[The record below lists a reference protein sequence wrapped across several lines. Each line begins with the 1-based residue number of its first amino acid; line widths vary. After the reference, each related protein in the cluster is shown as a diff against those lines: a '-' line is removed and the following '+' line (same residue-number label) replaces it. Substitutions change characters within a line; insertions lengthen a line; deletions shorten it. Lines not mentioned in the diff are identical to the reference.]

1 MIAPIRGR
9 DAELKAAGKHISTLI
24 DGVGGVVVI
33 EGPPGI
39 GKTKLL
45 TAFRMQADA
54 AGVRPLF
61 GESFEYQQA
70 VPFAP
75 LFMATLRAQPPI
87 GDAEALRRV
96 DHADSRYWVLHHLQ
110 EAVGAAA
117 SQAPLAIMLD
127 DIHWADNSTLLALQS
142 MTAGLADTRV
152 LWVLSSRTCARP
164 PAVDDTL
171 RVLRDQGACFMRL
184 GALSSEAVATIVQD
198 AVSASADVSLLT
210 LAARTRGNP
219 FLLTELIHGLHEED
233 RIRVERGRATV
244 TGDAMPQRLTVTM
257 QQRLDL
263 LSAEARHVVQVASVL
278 PDRFSADLLATLLER
293 RPVGLIS
300 ALEEAVRAD
309 LLADDGDRLRFRH
322 GLLRQ
327 ATRES
332 LPGPLRRAMER
343 QAATVLLESGAAP
356 GEVAAQLA
364 RSAEVGDKIA
374 IDALRRAA
382 QSAGS
387 DPSTAADLSRRA
399 LELLPRDD
407 PARGCVIAET
417 VLLLN
422 RATRYEEAQRLATTA
437 LSEALSA
444 DDEAQ
449 VRLGLSS
456 SLTNPPGRRAQ
467 ENRRALQLAPVN
479 DVTRARHRGW
489 LAFNLMMD
497 GQSSEVRE
505 AANAAMA
512 AAAETD
518 DKACRLLA
526 EIALANQDCAEGH
539 TQRAVERL
547 QSFDPLVHGGNLTV
561 VEQAAAIHRTN
572 LLITVGLLDDAAAAV
587 AEGLHAA
594 SRYRNGMALQHFTQI
609 KGLLHLAAGQLSAAR
624 EVIESLPA
632 AARMRW
638 TRIGCQLGMVTLAR
652 VAAHTGDREL
662 LRQINIEARDACQS
676 GGPAVRREGLAAL
689 AHLAWDRGDI
699 EEAGRRLGPDFSLL
713 LTPMWPVDLD
723 HIALAARVA
732 DASAD
737 AELRARVLSAVDILD
752 SDKPTAPL
760 FNAIAQHAR
769 AILSHDV
776 DALVDATSLLGSSPR
791 PLLHAAAA
799 EDTGR
804 VLAQTDP
811 CNAVE
816 ALNSA
821 FEAFTACGATADAHR
836 VGRELRKL
844 GVSRRV
850 ARPRA
855 KAGLDSLTDTELKV
869 AHLVAVGSTNRAV
882 AQHLYISPHT
892 VNTHLRNV
900 FAKLGINSRADL
912 SHLING
918 PRELAS

>member
-1 MIAPIRGR
+1 
-9 DAELKAAGKHISTLI
+9 
-24 DGVGGVVVI
+24 
-33 EGPPGI
+33 
-39 GKTKLL
+39 
-45 TAFRMQADA
+45 
-54 AGVRPLF
+54 
-61 GESFEYQQA
+61 
-70 VPFAP
+70 
-75 LFMATLRAQPPI
+75 
-87 GDAEALRRV
+87 
-96 DHADSRYWVLHHLQ
+96 
-110 EAVGAAA
+110 
-117 SQAPLAIMLD
+117 
-127 DIHWADNSTLLALQS
+127 
-142 MTAGLADTRV
+142 
-152 LWVLSSRTCARP
+152 
-164 PAVDDTL
+164 
-171 RVLRDQGACFMRL
+171 MRL

-198 AVSASADVSLLT
+198 AVSAAADVSLLT
-210 LAARTRGNP
+210 LAAKTRGNP
-219 FLLTELIHGLHEED
+219 FLLTELIRGLDEED

-244 TGDAMPQRLTVTM
+244 TGDALPQRLTVTM
-257 QQRLDL
+257 RQRLDL

-278 PDRFSADLLATLLER
+278 PDRFSAALLAAMLER

-309 LLADDGDRLRFRH
+309 LFADDGDRLRFRH

-343 QAATVLLESGAAP
+343 QAATVLLESGAPP

-387 DPSTAADLSRRA
+387 DPGTAADLSRRA

-407 PARGCVIAET
+407 PARGCLIAET
-417 VLLLN
+417 VLHLN
-422 RATRYEEAQRLATTA
+422 QATRYEEAQRLATTA

-449 VRLGLSS
+449 VRLGLST
-456 SLTNPPGRRAQ
+456 SLTYPPGRRAQ

-479 DVTRARHRGW
+479 DATRARHRGW

-497 GQSSEVRE
+497 GQSGEVRE
-505 AANAAMA
+505 AAHEAMA

-526 EIALANQDCAEGH
+526 EIALANLDCAEGYAV
-539 TQRAVERL
+539 RAVERL
-547 QSFDPLVHGGNLTV
+547 QRLDPPVHGGNLTV
-561 VEQAAAIHRTN
+561 VEQAAAIHRAN

-632 AARMRW
+632 ATRMRW
-638 TRIGCQLGMVTLAR
+638 TRIGCQIGMVTLAR

-689 AHLAWDRGDI
+689 AHLAWHRGDI
-699 EEAGRRLGPDFSLL
+699 DEARRRLGPDFSLL
-713 LTPMWPVDLD
+713 LTPLWPVDLD
-723 HIALAARVA
+723 HIVLAARVA

-737 AELRARVLSAVDILD
+737 AELGARVLSAVDVLD
-752 SDKPTAPL
+752 SDKPTAPI
-760 FNAIAQHAR
+760 FNAIAQQAR
-769 AILSHDV
+769 AILGHDV
-776 DALVDATSLLGSSPR
+776 DALVDATSLLGSLPR

-799 EDTGR
+799 EDTGC

-811 CNAVE
+811 CKAVE

-821 FEAFTACGATADAHR
+821 FETFMACGATADAHR
-836 VGRELRKL
+836 VGRALRKL

-850 ARPRA
+850 VARPRA
-855 KAGLDSLTDTELKV
+855 KGGLDSLTETELKV